1 MTTMISAKLAVLM
14 ATIAV
19 LGVAGVAAPMT
30 TAAYA
35 QNGQAVIID
44 RSNSISQ
51 NIEQEQEACTNEVEV
66 EADERG
72 KGNQKVKVNADQSNE
87 CLVFQEQNAQNNA
100 LIDDDSENLIIGA
113 NIDLELLND
122 ILNGLPV
129 PQ

>member
-1 MTTMISAKLAVLM
+1 M

-30 TAAYA
+30 TAYA
-35 QNGQAVIID
+35 QQFVVID

-72 KGNQKVKVNADQSNE
+72 KGNQKVKVDSDQSNNCVVVQSQSAE
-87 CLVFQEQNAQNNA
+87 NNA
-100 LIDDDSENLIIGA
+100 LIEDDSFNVIAGVNADVEGLTLA
-113 NIDLELLND
+113 ELRAL
-122 ILNGLPV
+122 LGGLLGGV
-129 PQ
+129 AG